1 MLTAEHYHATSMV
14 KANAEVYEMVRRWGG
29 YSAIGCSAWMPRNP
43 AAEQGGGGGVT
54 TSNSIFNFKH
64 QDTF

>member
-43 AAEQGGGGGVT
+43 AAEQGGGEE
-54 TSNSIFNFKH
+54 
-64 QDTF
+64 